1 MELKKLSD
9 LKFLKPAIKKH
20 PTQNLNLEYLDKNSA
35 IAALVINHSETET
48 LLVKQY
54 RIAAM
59 NEIFEIPAGIIENG
73 ESAISTLY
81 RELREET
88 GYSKEDYEIIYSS
101 ANGFYVS
108 PGYTTEKIYIYIVKL
123 NSDSIIPKPLRLD
136 DTEELINK
144 WFPLEDLEKTSMDM
158 KTVFA
163 YNLYKNL

>member
-1 MELKKLSD
+1 MELKNLSD

-35 IAALVINHSETET
+35 IAALVVNYSGTET

-59 NEIFEIPAGIIENG
+59 DEIFEIPAGIIEDG

-101 ANGFYVS
+101 SSGFYVS

-123 NSDSIIPKPLRLD
+123 NSDNITPKPLKLD
-136 DTEELINK
+136 ETEELTNK
-144 WFPLEDLEKTSMDM
+144 WIPLKDIEKVSMDM
-158 KTVFA
+158 KTIFA
-163 YNLYKNL
+163 CNLYKNL